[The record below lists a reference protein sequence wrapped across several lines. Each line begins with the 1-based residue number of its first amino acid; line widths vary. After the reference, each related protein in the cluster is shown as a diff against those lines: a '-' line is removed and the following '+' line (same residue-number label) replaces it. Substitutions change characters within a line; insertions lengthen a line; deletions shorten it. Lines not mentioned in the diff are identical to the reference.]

1 MRTRTATALPTT
13 LLEIRNLHV
22 VSGDGQ
28 TADLRSVRCPAQGR
42 AIGLDQCLACAD
54 SGGVARE
61 QGARSGYVACR
72 HANAATAALPP
83 GADVDRTP
91 VSAVMATQVLAV
103 RPDVSLEVLAGL
115 FLERGVGGAPVVDA
129 DGHPVGVVSR
139 TDLLDERFVAGDTRE
154 ALARGWQST
163 QGRYRVELGPGIHPE
178 ALPYDSVADAMTRGA
193 LTLPET
199 APLGQAAAL
208 MAVRGVHRVL
218 VVSGDGRVVGIVT
231 GSDIAR
237 WVAQRGGFLR
247 AEA

>member
-1 MRTRTATALPTT
+1 MSTQTGTALPST

-28 TADLRSVRCPAQGR
+28 TTDVRSVRCPAQGR
-42 AIGLDQCLACAD
+42 TKALDQCLACAD
-54 SGGVARE
+54 NGGVAKE
-61 QGARSGYVACR
+61 QGARNGYVACR
-72 HANAATAALPP
+72 HPDAAAAALPP

-91 VSAVMATQVLAV
+91 VSAVMSTQVLAV

-115 FLERGVGGAPVVDA
+115 FLEKGLGGAPVVDPE
-129 DGHPVGVVSR
+129 GHPIGVVSR

-154 ALARGWQST
+154 ALARGWQAT

-208 MAVRGVHRVL
+208 MAVRGIHRVL
-218 VVSGDGRVVGIVT
+218 VVSEDGRVAGIVT

-237 WVAQRGGFLR
+237 WVAQRGGYLR